1 MGCNSCSN
9 KKENLKKEG
18 FYGSTDLSNFL
29 SNNWIYVV
37 IGLVIIIGLI
47 YFFVLRPKYQ
57 VEVNEFMLAPS
68 NFIRGRLEDYTV
80 DI

>member
-9 KKENLKKEG
+9 KKENVKKEG

-47 YFFVLRPKYQ
+47 YFFVLRPK
-57 VEVNEFMLAPS
+57 S
-68 NFIRGRLEDYTV
+68 
-80 DI
+80 